1 MTATAEPQ
9 AQPKPSAQP
18 PQDVFARW
26 SRGVVP
32 MEEQIRFL
40 GDLVLFTARAVR
52 GIPLTMRRYRA
63 EVARQIG
70 QLTLGT
76 GLFITFTGTLGV
88 VVAEALFVGI
98 EVGVEGF
105 QSLNIIGIG
114 PLTGFVSAY
123 GNTREIAPIIA
134 AVAVASQVGCKFTS
148 QLGAQRISE
157 EIDAL
162 EVMAIPSIPYMVT
175 TRMVAAFVVIVPLY
189 LVALLGSYLATQV
202 TVTLFFGQS
211 LGTYLHYFTL
221 FLRPVDVLYSVVKV
235 MVFTVIITI
244 IHTYYGYNASGGP
257 AGVGRATARA
267 IRATTVLIAS
277 SDVLMTMLF
286 WGLHGVRLGGG

>member
-1 MTATAEPQ
+1 VATLADVL
-9 AQPKPSAQP
+9 PSGTR
-18 PQDVFARW
+18 DMLARLGA
-26 SRGVVP
+26 RVGAV
-32 MEEQIRFL
+32 ERQIRFL
-40 GDLVLFTARAVR
+40 GDMVIFTFTAVR
-52 GIPLTMRRYRA
+52 SIPMVLRRYRE
-63 EVARQIG
+63 EVKRQIG
-70 QLTLGT
+70 QITLGT

-88 VVAEALFVGI
+88 VVAESLFIGI

-105 QSLNIIGIG
+105 QSLNIIGIA

-134 AVAVASQVGCKFTS
+134 AIAVASQIGCKFTS

-162 EVMAIPSIPYMVT
+162 EVMAIPSIPYLVT
-175 TRMVAAFVVIVPLY
+175 TRLIAAFTVIIPLY
-189 LVALLGSYLATQV
+189 LVGLFGSYIATKYTV
-202 TVTLFFGQS
+202 TVFFGQS
-211 LGTYLHYFTL
+211 TGTYEHYFNQ
-221 FLRPVDVLYSVVKV
+221 FLRNIDIFYSVVKV
-235 MVFTVIITI
+235 MVFTAFIAV
-244 IHTYYGYNASGGP
+244 IHTYYGYNAAGGP

-267 IRATTVLIAS
+267 IRATTVIIAA

>member
-1 MTATAEPQ
+1 MVAVEALLPR
-9 AQPKPSAQP
+9 P
-18 PQDVFARW
+18 ARD
-26 SRGVVP
+26 SLVRVGRAVAGQL
-32 MEEQIRFL
+32 ELLRFL
-40 GDLVLFTARAVR
+40 GHMVIFTGKAMRAV
-52 GIPLTMRRYRA
+52 PATLRRYRA
-63 EVARQIG
+63 EVYRQMG

-88 VVAEALFVGI
+88 ILAESLFIGI

-105 QSLNIIGIG
+105 QSLNIIGIA

-134 AVAVASQVGCKFTS
+134 AVAVASQIGCKFTS

-162 EVMAIPSIPYMVT
+162 EVMAIPSIAYLVT
-175 TRMVAAFVVIVPLY
+175 TRIIAAFAVVIPLY
-189 LVALLGSYLATQV
+189 LVGLFGSYIATQV
-202 TVTLFFGQS
+202 TVTVFFHQS
-211 LGTYLHYFTL
+211 LGTYLHYFHL
-221 FLRPVDVLYSVVKV
+221 FLRPVDILYSVIKV
-235 MVFTVIITI
+235 MVFTWLVAIIMTF
-244 IHTYYGYNASGGP
+244 YGYNAAGGP

-267 IRATTVLIAS
+267 IRAVTVLIAVT
-277 SDVLMTMLF
+277 DVLMTMLF

>member
-1 MTATAEPQ
+1 MATVADLL
-9 AQPKPSAQP
+9 PSRTR
-18 PQDVFARW
+18 DVLAGAR
-26 SRGVVP
+26 RRVGAV
-32 MEEQIRFL
+32 EDLLRFL
-40 GDLVLFTARAVR
+40 GDMVLFTGRALR
-52 GIPLTMRRYRA
+52 GIPLALRRYRA
-63 EVARQIG
+63 EVQRQIG

-88 VVAEALFVGI
+88 VVAESLFIGI
-98 EVGVEGF
+98 EVGVEGY
-105 QSLNIIGIG
+105 QSLNIIGIA

-123 GNTREIAPIIA
+123 GNTREIAPLIA
-134 AVAVASQVGCKFTS
+134 AVAVASQIGCKFTS

-162 EVMAIPSIPYMVT
+162 EVMAIPSITYLVT
-175 TRMVAAFVVIVPLY
+175 TRIIGAFTVIIPLY
-189 LVALLGSYLATQV
+189 LVGLFGSYVATQY
-202 TVTLFFGQS
+202 TVTLFFSQS
-211 LGTYLHYFTL
+211 AGTYEHYFHL
-221 FLRPVDVLYSVVKV
+221 FLRNIDIFYSVLKV
-235 MVFTVIITI
+235 IVFTVFIAI

-267 IRATTVLIAS
+267 IRATTVTIAA

>member
-1 MTATAEPQ
+1 VATVADLV
-9 AQPKPSAQP
+9 PSR
-18 PQDVFARW
+18 ARDLLAGIGT
-26 SRGVVP
+26 RVGD
-32 MEEQIRFL
+32 MENSLRLL
-40 GDLVLFTARAVR
+40 GDMVIFTARAVR
-52 GIPLTMRRYRA
+52 AIPMVLRRYRA
-63 EVARQIG
+63 EVQRQIG
-70 QLTLGT
+70 ELTLGT

-88 VVAEALFVGI
+88 VVAESLFIGI

-105 QSLNIIGIG
+105 QSLNIIGIA

-123 GNTREIAPIIA
+123 GNTREIAPLIA
-134 AVAVASQVGCKFTS
+134 AIAVASQIGCKFTS

-162 EVMAIPSIPYMVT
+162 EVMAIPSIPYLVT
-175 TRMVAAFVVIVPLY
+175 TRIIGAFTVIIPLY
-189 LVALLGSYLATQV
+189 LVGLYGSYLATQY
-202 TVTLFFGQS
+202 TVTLFFHQS
-211 LGTYLHYFTL
+211 SGTYLHYFHL
-221 FLRPVDVLYSVVKV
+221 FLRNIDVFYSVLKV
-235 MVFTVIITI
+235 MVFTVFITI

-267 IRATTVLIAS
+267 IRATTVIIAA

>member
-1 MTATAEPQ
+1 MTVVVTPRTRDIAARFT
-9 AQPKPSAQP
+9 KSAGAVENQL
-18 PQDVFARW
+18 
-26 SRGVVP
+26 
-32 MEEQIRFL
+32 RFL
-40 GDLVLFTARAVR
+40 GDMVLFAGKALR
-52 GIPLTMRRYRA
+52 GIPLTMRRYRQ
-63 EVARQIG
+63 EVMRQMG

-105 QSLNIIGIG
+105 QSLNIIGIA
-114 PLTGFVSAY
+114 PLTGFISAY
-123 GNTREIAPIIA
+123 GNTREIAPLIA
-134 AVAVASQVGCKFTS
+134 AVAVASQIGCKFTS

-175 TRMVAAFVVIVPLY
+175 ARIIGAFAVIIPLY
-189 LVALLGSYLATQV
+189 LVALFGSYLATQY

-211 LGTYLHYFTL
+211 AGTYLHYFTL
-221 FLRPVDVLYSVVKV
+221 FLRPVDVLYSVMKV
-235 MVFTVIITI
+235 IVFTIIITI
-244 IHTYYGYNASGGP
+244 IHTYYGYNATGGP

-267 IRATTVLIAS
+267 IRATTVMIAAT
-277 SDVLMTMLF
+277 DVLMTMLF

>member
-1 MTATAEPQ
+1 VATVADLV
-9 AQPKPSAQP
+9 PSR
-18 PQDVFARW
+18 ARDLLAGIGTRVGALEN
-26 SRGVVP
+26 SVRL
-32 MEEQIRFL
+32 L
-40 GDLVLFTARAVR
+40 GDMVIFTARAVR
-52 GIPLTMRRYRA
+52 AIPMVLRRYRA
-63 EVARQIG
+63 EVQRQIG
-70 QLTLGT
+70 ELTLGT

-88 VVAEALFVGI
+88 VVAESLFIGI

-105 QSLNIIGIG
+105 QSLNIIGIA

-123 GNTREIAPIIA
+123 GNTREIAPLIA
-134 AVAVASQVGCKFTS
+134 AIAVASQIGCKFTS

-162 EVMAIPSIPYMVT
+162 EVMAIPSIPYLVT
-175 TRMVAAFVVIVPLY
+175 TRIIGAFTVIIPLY
-189 LVALLGSYLATQV
+189 LVGLYGSYLATQY
-202 TVTLFFGQS
+202 TVTLFFHQS
-211 LGTYLHYFTL
+211 SGTYLHYFHL
-221 FLRPVDVLYSVVKV
+221 FLRNIDVFYSVLKV
-235 MVFTVIITI
+235 MVFTVFITI

-267 IRATTVLIAS
+267 IRATTVIIAA

>member
-1 MTATAEPQ
+1 MALADILPR
-9 AQPKPSAQP
+9 SAR
-18 PQDVFARW
+18 DALVGIGTRV
-26 SRGVVP
+26 GVL
-32 MEEQIRFL
+32 ENSIRFL
-40 GDLVLFTARAVR
+40 GDMVVFTFHALRAIPMVL
-52 GIPLTMRRYRA
+52 RRYRK
-63 EVARQIG
+63 EVQRQIG

-76 GLFITFTGTLGV
+76 GLFITLTGTLGV
-88 VVAEALFVGI
+88 VVAESLFIGV

-105 QSLNIIGIG
+105 QSLNIIGIA

-123 GNTREIAPIIA
+123 GNTREIAPLIA
-134 AVAVASQVGCKFTS
+134 AIAVASQIGCKFTS

-162 EVMAIPSIPYMVT
+162 EVMAIPSIPYLVT
-175 TRMVAAFVVIVPLY
+175 TRIIGAFTVIVPLY
-189 LVALLGSYLATQV
+189 LIGLLGSYVATKY
-202 TVTLFFGQS
+202 TVTLFFHQS
-211 LGTYLHYFTL
+211 AGTYEHYFDQ
-221 FLRPVDVLYSVVKV
+221 FLRNVDVLYSVIKV
-235 MVFTVIITI
+235 MVFLVFISI

-267 IRATTVLIAS
+267 IRATTVTIAA

>member
-1 MTATAEPQ
+1 ML
-9 AQPKPSAQP
+9 
-18 PQDVFARW
+18 ARLGA
-26 SRGVVP
+26 RVGAV
-32 MEEQIRFL
+32 ERQIRFL
-40 GDLVLFTARAVR
+40 GDMVIFTFTAVR
-52 GIPLTMRRYRA
+52 SIPMVLRRYRE
-63 EVARQIG
+63 EVKRQIG
-70 QLTLGT
+70 QITLGT

-88 VVAEALFVGI
+88 VVAESLFIGI

-105 QSLNIIGIG
+105 QSLNIIGIA

-134 AVAVASQVGCKFTS
+134 AIAVASQIGCKFTS

-162 EVMAIPSIPYMVT
+162 EVMAIPSIPYLVT
-175 TRMVAAFVVIVPLY
+175 TRLIAAFTVIIPLY
-189 LVALLGSYLATQV
+189 LVGLFGSYIATKYTV
-202 TVTLFFGQS
+202 TVFFGQS
-211 LGTYLHYFTL
+211 TGTYEHYFNQ
-221 FLRPVDVLYSVVKV
+221 FLRNIDIFYSVVKV
-235 MVFTVIITI
+235 MVFTAFIAV
-244 IHTYYGYNASGGP
+244 IHTYYGYNAAGGP

-267 IRATTVLIAS
+267 IRATTVIIAA

>member
-1 MTATAEPQ
+1 MTAVLSPRTRDVAARVTKSVGAAENQ
-9 AQPKPSAQP
+9 
-18 PQDVFARW
+18 V
-26 SRGVVP
+26 
-32 MEEQIRFL
+32 RFL
-40 GDLVLFTARAVR
+40 GDMMIFTGRALR
-52 GIPLTMRRYRA
+52 GIPLTMRRYRQ
-63 EVARQIG
+63 EVMRQMG

-88 VVAEALFVGI
+88 VVAESLFIGV

-105 QSLNIIGIG
+105 QSLNIIGIA

-123 GNTREIAPIIA
+123 ANTREIAPLIA
-134 AVAVASQVGCKFTS
+134 AVAVASQIGCKFTS

-175 TRMVAAFVVIVPLY
+175 ARIIAAFTVIIPLY
-189 LVALLGSYLATQV
+189 LVALFGSYLATEY
-202 TVTLFFGQS
+202 TVTIFFGQS
-211 LGTYLHYFTL
+211 MGTYLHYFTL
-221 FLRPVDVLYSVVKV
+221 FLRPMDVVYSVIKV
-235 MVFTVIITI
+235 IIFTIIITI
-244 IHTYYGYNASGGP
+244 VHTYYGYNASGGP

-267 IRATTVLIAS
+267 IRASTVMIAVT
-277 SDVLMTMLF
+277 DVLMTMLF